1 MLHWRRRSGTLLTLV
16 TENDVMLH
24 WRRRSSTPLTLVTET
39 DVMLHWRPG
48 TPLTLV
54 TETDVVLHWRRPA
67 HHVKI
72 LPTWM
77 GWMVQRKSCN
87 GRQSKSFVSAV
98 HLSSSYPQ
106 DRLPDGNCGR
116 CRPWAVFPHSVKTR
130 AHAAV
135 PHTPKCSVTPTDN
148 GVRWG

>member
-1 MLHWRRRSGTLLTLV
+1 MHEISRGAKNPHEAPKLTELRDKLIQATTGDIAGVISHLHGWKQTKTSPNQSLPCKMLRWRRRSGTLLTLM
-16 TENDVMLH
+16 TETDVMLH

-77 GWMVQRKSCN
+77 GWMVQRKSCKD
-87 GRQSKSFVSAV
+87 RQSKSFV
-98 HLSSSYPQ
+98 
-106 DRLPDGNCGR
+106 
-116 CRPWAVFPHSVKTR
+116 
-130 AHAAV
+130 
-135 PHTPKCSVTPTDN
+135 
-148 GVRWG
+148 